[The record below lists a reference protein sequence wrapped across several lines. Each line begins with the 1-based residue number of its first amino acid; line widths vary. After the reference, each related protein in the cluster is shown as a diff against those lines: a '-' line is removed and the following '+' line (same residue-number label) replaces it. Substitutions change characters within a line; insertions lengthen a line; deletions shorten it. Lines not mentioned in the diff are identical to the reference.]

1 MGLMGNGRRESVLP
15 QGIITETVLGP
26 GAHFEGKLTFQGKV
40 RIDGRFSGDIV
51 TSDDDSLFIG
61 EHAEVK
67 ANIKVGS
74 LEMNGTLRGT
84 VKAKRVELHAPARMY
99 GEIET
104 PNLIIH
110 TGVMFEGTSRMDP
123 NEAARPEIL
132 KRDDKREE
140 AKPS

>member
-1 MGLMGNGRRESVLP
+1 MGLMGNGRRDSVLP
-15 QGIITETVLGP
+15 QGGVITETVLGP

-40 RIDGRFSGDIV
+40 RIDGRFSGEIV
-51 TSDDDSLFIG
+51 TSEDDSLFIG

-67 ANIKVGS
+67 ATIRVGS
-74 LEMNGTLRGT
+74 LEMNGVLRGS

-110 TGVMFEGTSRMDP
+110 TGVVFEGSAKME
-123 NEAARPEIL
+123 NVSAADVLRDRPEIL
-132 KRDDKREE
+132 KKD
-140 AKPS
+140 A